1 MENNGGAYLQKNLRI
16 FLFGCITLMLISA
29 FPFDV
34 KACSCTELPSIE
46 EEFDRSQAVFSGKV
60 IRISE
65 NESMKDYK
73 TKSVLFEVT
82 NTWKGV
88 KQSQIIIRTGQG
100 GGDCGINFIEGVDY
114 LVYAYESDMYGAKEL
129 VTNICD
135 RTNKLS
141 ASQEDLQVL
150 GKGTPPTEMVD
161 LTHKVELTQNTEGNQ
176 NVIWDAVILTI
187 GIGFILILLLRR
199 RKKSRF

>member
-16 FLFGCITLMLISA
+16 FLFGCFTLLLMSA
-29 FPFDV
+29 VPFDV
-34 KACSCTELPSIE
+34 KACSCAELPSVE
-46 EEFDRSQAVFSGKV
+46 EEFDRSQAVFRGKV
-60 IRISE
+60 LRISE
-65 NESMKDYK
+65 NESMKGYK

-82 NTWKGV
+82 NTWKEV

-100 GGDCGINFIEGVDY
+100 GGDCGITFIEGVDY

-141 ASQEDLQVL
+141 ASQEDLVVL
-150 GKGTPPTEMVD
+150 GKGTPPIEKVD
-161 LTHKVELTQNTEGNQ
+161 LTRDLDGTQNF
-176 NVIWDAVILTI
+176 IWGAVILTI
-187 GIGFILILLLRR
+187 GIGFILILLLKR
-199 RKKSRF
+199 RKKTRF